1 MNRILLLGALGYG
14 LLLVGLATR
23 TGEML
28 ALALLLVVYLASGLL
43 FGPQPLN
50 LQVIRT
56 TAPDRV
62 SPGDPVFIHLT
73 ITNLGPALEEV
84 FLEDPLPYGLSVIDG
99 ANSVLTT
106 LPPGTVVEIHYTAQ
120 AGRGLFSFPG
130 LQASAADHLG
140 VFQRRANA
148 LAPGQVQV
156 LPKAPQL
163 KRFPIRPRQTRVYS
177 GLIPA
182 RQGGSGVDFFG
193 VRQYQPGDP
202 IRRINWRTSARH
214 QESLF
219 SNDFEQERVADVG
232 IVLDARLRTNVHLP
246 RGANRVQSALFEYQ
260 IAAAAALSEALLRDG
275 NRVGLL
281 VYGAYLDWTY
291 PGYGKIQRERIF
303 QALARARVGDS
314 SIFSNLEY
322 LPRRAFPARSQLILL
337 SPLVVDDLSILVHLR
352 ARGYQV
358 MVVSADPVAYERLAP
373 TKHGPNE
380 LAFRLAALERSLLI
394 SNLMHAGVQVMDWDV
409 TIPFD
414 QAVKLAEFHLSRT
427 QAIIR
432 GLP

>member
-1 MNRILLLGALGYG
+1 MNRIVLIGALGYA
-14 LLLVGLATR
+14 LLLAGLATR
-23 TGEML
+23 TGGML
-28 ALALLLVVYLASGLL
+28 SLALLLVVYLAVGLL
-43 FGPQPLN
+43 YAPQPLK
-50 LQVIRT
+50 LQVTRT

-62 SPGDPVFIHLT
+62 SPGDPVYIRLS
-73 ITNLGPALEEV
+73 IANLGSGLEEV
-84 FLEDPLPYGLSVIDG
+84 LLEDPLPHGLSVMDG
-99 ANSVLTT
+99 NNSVLTN
-106 LPPGTVVEIHYTAQ
+106 LPAGAILEINYTAQ
-120 AGRGLFSFPG
+120 AGRGLYSFPG
-130 LQASAADHLG
+130 LQASAVDRLGIFHRHLD
-140 VFQRRANA
+140 A

-156 LPKAPQL
+156 LPKSPQL

-193 VRQYQPGDP
+193 VRQYEPGDP

-214 QESLF
+214 QEALF
-219 SNDFEQERVADVG
+219 SNDFEQERVADIG
-232 IVLDARLRTNVHLP
+232 LILDARQRTNVHLSH
-246 RGANRVQSALFEYQ
+246 GALFEYQ
-260 IAAAAALSEALLRDG
+260 VAATAALAEALLRDG

-291 PGYGKIQRERIF
+291 PGYGKLQRERIF

-314 SIFSNLEY
+314 SIFSNLEH
-322 LPRRAFPARSQLILL
+322 LPRRAFPTRSQLILI
-337 SPLVVDDLSILVHLR
+337 SPLLFDDLSILIHLR

-358 MVVSADPVAYERLAP
+358 LVVSANPVAYEKNYP
-373 TKHGPNE
+373 TKRGPSE

-394 SNLMHAGVQVMDWDV
+394 SGLMHAGVQVMDWDV
-409 TIPFD
+409 AIPFD
-414 QAVKLAEFHLSRT
+414 QAVNQAEFHLSRT